1 VAAKKK
7 TAKKAAKKKAAKP
20 AAPKKKS
27 APRNKG
33 APRKAAP
40 RKSAPKK
47 AATRKAASKAG
58 SERLARYREMRD
70 FAKTP
75 EPAEDSARGAGNAFV
90 VQKHDA
96 TRLHYD
102 FRLEHDGAL
111 LSWAVPKGPS
121 LRAGERRLAV
131 RTEDHPLS
139 YADFEGIIPKGE
151 YGGGSVIVWDRGTW
165 QPEGDTDAAL
175 RKGRLTFSLAGDKL
189 HGRFHL
195 VRTKPSGKQDQWLLF
210 KSHDDAASD
219 VDIVD
224 ERPESALSGRTVEQV
239 AEAPGRVWHSN
250 KSEERGATKDAKQP
264 PAQGDVVALVAQL
277 PVKVKFTNLDK
288 LLYPEGFRKA
298 DLVAYYA
305 AVSSRLLPHVAG
317 RPLTIVRYPEGR
329 TGHGFFQK
337 HANQST
343 PATVKRVP
351 VEEDGKTEQYLAI
364 DDLDGL
370 LALPQLGVLELH
382 TWVAHDPERPDQ
394 LVFDLD
400 PDEALPWD
408 AVVQAA
414 LHMRDALAELELT
427 SFVKTTGGKGL
438 HVVLPVTPKHD
449 WDTHRAFAKGISETL
464 ARAHPKLYLTNMRK
478 DLRKGKL
485 FLDYLRNGRGA
496 TAIAPYSTRAREGA
510 TVATPLSW
518 QELEQGVHPKDFTIR
533 TLMKRIDAP
542 EEPWAAYARTKQ
554 ALGARQ
560 LRAVG
565 VR

>member
-1 VAAKKK
+1 
-7 TAKKAAKKKAAKP
+7 
-20 AAPKKKS
+20 
-27 APRNKG
+27 
-33 APRKAAP
+33 
-40 RKSAPKK
+40 
-47 AATRKAASKAG
+47 
-58 SERLARYREMRD
+58 
-70 FAKTP
+70 
-75 EPAEDSARGAGNAFV
+75 
-90 VQKHDA
+90 
-96 TRLHYD
+96 
-102 FRLEHDGAL
+102 
-111 LSWAVPKGPS
+111 
-121 LRAGERRLAV
+121 
-131 RTEDHPLS
+131 
-139 YADFEGIIPKGE
+139 
-151 YGGGSVIVWDRGTW
+151 
-165 QPEGDTDAAL
+165 
-175 RKGRLTFSLAGDKL
+175 
-189 HGRFHL
+189 RFHL

-250 KSEERGATKDAKQP
+250 RSKPKAP
-264 PAQGDVVALVAQL
+264 PQGDVIDLVKQL

-305 AVSSRLLPHVAG
+305 AVSSRLMPHVAD

-329 TGHGFFQK
+329 AGHSFFQK

-343 PATVKRVP
+343 PAAVKRVP
-351 VEEDGKTEQYLAI
+351 VTEDGKTEQYLAI

-394 LVFDLD
+394 FVFDLD
-400 PDEALPWD
+400 PDESLPWD

-414 LHMRDALAELELT
+414 LHMRDALAALELT

-438 HVVLPVTPKHD
+438 HVVLPITPKHD
-449 WDTHRAFAKGISETL
+449 WDTHRAFAKGVSESL
-464 ARAHPKLYLTNMRK
+464 AKAHPKLYLTNMRK

-518 QELEQGVHPKDFTIR
+518 QELERGVNPKDFNIR

-542 EEPWAAYARTKQ
+542 EDPWAAYARTKQ
-554 ALGARQ
+554 SLGAKQR
-560 LRAVG
+560 RAVG
-565 VR
+565 L